1 MIVAPTP
8 ASVSHEELLQTVAS
22 EIGAESASIALLLVN
37 IWNEAEIQ
45 ARIGFAA
52 GDMLFAGLAQTLA
65 ETLRGRG
72 SVQRLGNTGFA
83 VLARAVKNHGHA
95 LLAAEKVWRT
105 VLESPAVEVLAVRPE
120 LTIGIALFP
129 EHDADPERLVR
140 KAQLAAASARRRSQR
155 VLVYD
160 ELCAEQLLGQWELE
174 TEFDA
179 ALGSGE
185 IEMHY
190 QPKVRIGDRR
200 VSGAEALMRWFR
212 EGYGAT
218 GPDVFIPFAESPRLL
233 QATTGYALNTALR
246 QAAQWPVRTPGST
259 AVGAT
264 DGVTALG
271 VAVNVPPAM
280 VHNRE
285 FIDMV
290 RTALATWKVASER
303 LTLEI
308 TEGALIADPKHA
320 MAILSKL
327 RDLGVR
333 VSIDDFGTGYSS
345 LSYFRKLS
353 ADELKI
359 DKSFITTLLR
369 DEADERIVRTII
381 ALAQQFGLAVVAE
394 GVEDEA
400 TFRALE
406 QLGCEYAQGYL
417 FSRALEQQQFIA
429 WLGAQ

>member
-1 MIVAPTP
+1 V
-8 ASVSHEELLQTVAS
+8 
-22 EIGAESASIALLLVN
+22 
-37 IWNEAEIQ
+37 
-45 ARIGFAA
+45 
-52 GDMLFAGLAQTLA
+52 
-65 ETLRGRG
+65 
-72 SVQRLGNTGFA
+72 
-83 VLARAVKNHGHA
+83 
-95 LLAAEKVWRT
+95 LAAEKIWRT
-105 VLESPAVEVLAVRPE
+105 VLESPAVEVLATRPE
-120 LTIGIALFP
+120 LSIGIALFP
-129 EHDADPERLVR
+129 EHDSTPERLVR
-140 KAQLAAASARRRSQR
+140 KAQLAAASARRRAQR

-160 ELCAEQLLGQWELE
+160 DQCAEQLLGQWELE

-185 IEMHY
+185 IEMY
-190 QPKVRIGDRR
+190 FQPKVRMCDRR
-200 VSGAEALMRWFR
+200 AGGAEALMRWFR
-212 EGYGAT
+212 EGRAAT
-218 GPDVFIPFAESPRLL
+218 GPDVFIPLAESPRLL

-246 QAAQWPVRTPGST
+246 QAAQWPADASGAAST
-259 AVGAT
+259 
-264 DGVTALG
+264 LG

-290 RTALATWKVASER
+290 RSALATWKVANER

-308 TEGALIADPKHA
+308 TEGALLADPKQA
-320 MAILSKL
+320 MSVLSKL

-333 VSIDDFGTGYSS
+333 ISIDDFGTGYSS

-359 DKSFITTLLR
+359 DKSFILTLLR
-369 DEADERIVRTII
+369 EEADARIVRTIV

-400 TFRALE
+400 TFLAL
-406 QLGCEYAQGYL
+406 QALGCDYAQGWL
-417 FSRALEQQQFIA
+417 FSRALPQQQFIA